1 MSHRSPSSRHASRRT
16 GEPAK
21 RTTGGFTLIE
31 LMVAMLLGLIVIA
44 GVSSVFLANQRTY
57 RTNQALGDVQDNSR
71 MAFEL
76 MARDIRAAGLNPC
89 NNDGRMANVLNNKGS
104 DWWADW
110 GNALRG
116 YGGAQGDP
124 ATSGVFG
131 TGAAQR
137 VAGTDSIQLLGAADV
152 SMSVAEDKE
161 PAANFKLHDATS
173 ELQSGDIVIVCDPD
187 HAVMVQISNYNNNNV
202 TFVHNTGSAVYPGN
216 CSKGLGFPSACPTPG
231 APSVNGNLY
240 QFGSNSQIA
249 KFGAVDWYIGNN
261 PDKGRSLYRIALA
274 TSSSGEARPG
284 VPQEMVRG
292 VTDMSIRYHAA
303 GSGSFVA
310 ASAIANWA
318 VVDAVQVTLNLQS
331 ADQRAGTNAKPLLRS
346 FTATTTVRNRA
357 I

>member
-1 MSHRSPSSRHASRRT
+1 MSRHSPAPPYAPRRT
-16 GEPAK
+16 RKPA
-21 RTTGGFTLIE
+21 RRAGGFTLIE

-116 YGGAQGDP
+116 YGGTQGDP
-124 ATSGVFG
+124 ATGGVFG

-137 VAGTDSIQLLGAADV
+137 VAGTDSIQLLGAADA

-161 PAANFKLHDATS
+161 PAANFKLNDKTT

-187 HAVMVQISNYNNNNV
+187 HAVMVQISNYNNNTV

-216 CSKGLGFPSACPTPG
+216 CSKGLGYPSDCGST
-231 APSVNGNLY
+231 NGNLY

-249 KFGAVDWYIGNN
+249 KFGAVDWYVGNN
-261 PDKGRSLYRIALA
+261 PDKGRSLYRVSTA
-274 TSSSGEARPG
+274 TSSATGAVG
-284 VPQEMVRG
+284 LGAPQEMVRG
-292 VTDMSIRYHAA
+292 VTDMAIRYHIAK
-303 GSGSFVA
+303 SSSFVA
-310 ASAIANWA
+310 ASAITDWS

-331 ADQRAGTNAKPLLRS
+331 ADQRAGTDAKPLRRS
-346 FTATTTVRNRA
+346 FTATTTVRNRV